1 MKIKNFVD
9 TFQSNIKL
17 HVAQFRNAIFVPFR
31 CHLRIYMCRNCRT
44 MFLLSVMLLLVR
56 LPTDNFGNDVIL
68 DGVMYDIIAASDLI
82 FEAGAYKTL
91 SDIIKI
97 LALKSFHDTICIF
110 VHFLFYK
117 TLNVHPLGNSW
128 ACEKS

>member
-1 MKIKNFVD
+1 MKIKIFVN

-17 HVAQFRNAIFVPFR
+17 HVAQFRNAIIVPFR

-56 LPTDNFGNDVIL
+56 LPTDNFGNDVIM

-91 SDIIKI
+91 SDITKI
-97 LALKSFHDTICIF
+97 
-110 VHFLFYK
+110 
-117 TLNVHPLGNSW
+117 
-128 ACEKS
+128 